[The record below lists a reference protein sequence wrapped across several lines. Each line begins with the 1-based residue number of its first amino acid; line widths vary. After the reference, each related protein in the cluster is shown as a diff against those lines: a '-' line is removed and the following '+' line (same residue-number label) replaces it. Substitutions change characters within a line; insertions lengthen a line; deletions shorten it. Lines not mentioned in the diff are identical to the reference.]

1 MERYNKIYPQRKSA
15 EMIASEFRK
24 VTGKPIDPA
33 FVHWL
38 AKRKGFQK
46 YRYGKEV
53 YYASNLRTI
62 VDANYYTMYP
72 VYLKEKEQSKP
83 TPVDYNPDRFIEP
96 EGRKDYAWESRLKRY
111 IMEAIDE
118 LELFHGSPHDFDKF
132 DFAYMST
139 GWGQQAYGY
148 GAYLT
153 TEYECAK
160 EYSKGG
166 LVYTVE
172 IPNRKYLNGD
182 RISTPLA
189 MKVAYAFFRYY
200 MNEDEYG
207 REAYKGHEDEFWEA
221 ECKYIG
227 ECTDGNNLY
236 GTISSFLGG
245 DKYASRFFHDK
256 LGYTGLLW
264 TATNGN
270 TGKKFKN
277 YVIFDANDIKII
289 KKDSAA

>member
-1 MERYNKIYPQRKSA
+1 MDMIWTINRIIQNFKVNRGVKFSSKTITHFATKLGYRIKRGGGLVGYDQSLYTILTSHYPELVEYENSLKAKKIQ
-15 EMIASEFRK
+15 
-24 VTGKPIDPA
+24 KP
-33 FVHWL
+33 
-38 AKRKGFQK
+38 K
-46 YRYGKEV
+46 
-53 YYASNLRTI
+53 
-62 VDANYYTMYP
+62 
-72 VYLKEKEQSKP
+72 
-83 TPVDYNPDRFIEP
+83 TPIDYNPDKFIEP
-96 EGRKDYAWESRLKRY
+96 EGRKDYAWESRINRC

-118 LELFHGSPHDFDKF
+118 LELFHGSPHDFEQF

-166 LVYTVE
+166 LIYTVE
-172 IPNRKYLNGD
+172 IPDKKYLNGD
-182 RISTPLA
+182 RVSTTLA
-189 MKVAYAFFRYY
+189 MKVAYAFYRYY

-227 ECTDGNNLY
+227 ECTDGNSLY

-277 YVIFDANDIKII
+277 YVIFDANDIRII
-289 KKDSAA
+289 KKDSAV